1 MAKNTRKPHFI
12 LYAAVSLDG
21 MITNGEKEGSEWTST
36 EDKRFFHRELNA
48 SDVAIMGRKTFEAI
62 KRPLKPR
69 NRIVFSRRGFSLSKG
84 STAVFGRR
92 GVLLLKNPTVRRLY
106 SLLSHHNWTRI
117 AVVGGTSIYDWF
129 LKRNLVHEIY
139 LTVEPLTFGTG
150 KPLALD
156 GLKRFSKFELVS
168 VKRLN
173 ATGTLLLH
181 YARRTSNTHDSH
193 LSLAKAI

>member
-1 MAKNTRKPHFI
+1 MAKNTRSQASPPLQRGRLRGGVTFI

-21 MITNGEKEGSEWTST
+21 MITNGEKEGSEWTSK

-48 SDVAIMGRKTFEAI
+48 ADVAIMGRKTFEAI

-69 NRIVFSRRGFSLSKG
+69 NRIVFTHSPSSVIPLKKGIQSYIPFSGLPLRLTK
-84 STAVFGRR
+84 
-92 GVLLLKNPTVRRLY
+92 LLKK
-106 SLLSHHNWTRI
+106 HGWTRV

-129 LKRNLVHEIY
+129 LTRNLVHEIY

-156 GLKRFSKFELVS
+156 GLKRFSKFELAS

-173 ATGTLLLH
+173 AAGTLLLH
-181 YARRTSNTHDSH
+181 YKCKN
-193 LSLAKAI
+193 